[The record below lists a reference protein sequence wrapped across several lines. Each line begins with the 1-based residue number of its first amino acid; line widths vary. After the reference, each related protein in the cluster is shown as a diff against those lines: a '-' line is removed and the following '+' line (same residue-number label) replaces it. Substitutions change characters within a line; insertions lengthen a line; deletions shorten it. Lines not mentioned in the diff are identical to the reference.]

1 MFDFVRQHTKLFMVV
16 LFVLVFPAFALWGIG
31 SYSRMGSSTKVAVV
45 DGQAITQADWD
56 QAHRQRAE
64 QLRRSNPTINLAVL
78 DTPQMR
84 YDTLEGLVRER
95 VLATAAQK
103 QRLLVS
109 DAALAQALQS
119 DPVIAS
125 LRKDDGTLDMA
136 AYERLAAQQ
145 GLTPQGFEAGVRAQ
159 LARQQVLGGVVDTS
173 FASQSTA
180 QLALNAFAERREVRL
195 QRFESKDFKDKVKVS
210 DADLEEFY
218 KQNPSRAPENADIE
232 YLVLSAEALKG
243 GLAPSE
249 EELRTYYEQNAA
261 TLGTPEERRAAHI
274 LINAPKDAPAAER
287 EAAKKRAQEL
297 LDEVKK
303 APATF
308 ADVARRASQ
317 DDVSA
322 PSGGD
327 LGRFVQGKDS
337 GLDEAL
343 TTAIFAIEKEGDIS
357 PELVESDYG
366 WHIVRLTSLKPA
378 TLPDFKDARER
389 IADAWRAQEAPRR
402 YNEAAEEFR
411 NIVYEQP
418 DSLQPAA
425 ERFGL
430 KVQTAQGVT
439 RAPAPGAS
447 APLSDAHFLEALFTA
462 DAIEKKHNTEAQEV
476 GSQQLVSGRIT
487 KHTPARTLP
496 LDEVREQV
504 QTALTAQRAA
514 ELAAHEGARQ
524 LKALQDGGSDKA
536 LGSAIT
542 VSRTNPA
549 GLPPQAV
556 EAILRTDPS
565 KLPATIGVPL
575 GGSGYLIARVEKIL
589 PPEESD
595 TAQLASTRQLYEQ
608 AWAASEAQSY
618 YELLAQQYGAK
629 ILAPRPGAQAEE

>member
-1 MFDFVRQHTKLFMVV
+1 MFDFIRHHTKLFMVV

-31 SYSRMGSSTKVAVV
+31 GYSRMGSTAKVAVV
-45 DGQAITQADWD
+45 DGKAITQADWD

-64 QLRRSNPTINLAVL
+64 QVRRSNPQLNLAVL

-84 YDTLEGLVRER
+84 YNTLEGLVRDR
-95 VLATAAQK
+95 VLAVAAQK

-109 DAALAQALQS
+109 DVALAQALQS

-125 LRKDDGTLDMA
+125 LRKDDGTLDMD
-136 AYERLAAQQ
+136 AYARLAAQQ
-145 GLTPQGFEAGVRAQ
+145 GLTPQGFEASVRAQ

-195 QRFESKDFKDKVKVS
+195 QRFEPKNFKDKVNIS
-210 DADLEEFY
+210 DADLEAFY
-218 KQNPSRAPENADIE
+218 QKNPSRAPESADIE
-232 YLVLSAEALKG
+232 YLVLSAEDLKA
-243 GLAPSE
+243 GLTPSE
-249 EELRTYYEQNAA
+249 EELRSYYEQNAA
-261 TLGTPEERRAAHI
+261 TLGAPEERRAAHI

-287 EAAKKRAQEL
+287 DAARQKAQEL

-303 APATF
+303 APDTF
-308 ADVARRASQ
+308 AAVARRASQ

-322 PSGGD
+322 PNGGD

-337 GLDEAL
+337 GLDAAL
-343 TTAIFAIEKEGDIS
+343 TAAIFAIEKEGGIS
-357 PELVESDYG
+357 PELVESEFG

-378 TLPDFKDARER
+378 ALPSFEEAKER

-418 DSLQPAA
+418 DSLAPAA

-430 KVQTAQGVT
+430 KVQGAKGIT
-439 RAPAPGAS
+439 RTPAPDAA
-447 APLSDAHFLEALFTA
+447 APLNDERLLAALFTT
-462 DAIEKKHNTEAQEV
+462 DAIEKKHNTEAQET
-476 GSQQLVSGRIT
+476 GSQQLVSARIT

-496 LDEVREQV
+496 LAEVREQALA
-504 QTALTAQRAA
+504 ALTAQRTA
-514 ELAAHEGARQ
+514 ELAAEEGASQ

-536 LGSAIT
+536 LGKAIT
-542 VSRTNPA
+542 VSRTDPA

-556 EAILRTDPS
+556 EAILRLDAT
-565 KLPATIGVPL
+565 KLPATTGVPL
-575 GGSGYLIARVEKIL
+575 GTGGYLIARVEKTL
-589 PPEESD
+589 PPEENA
-595 TAQLASTRQLYEQ
+595 AQLAETRQLYEQ
-608 AWAASEAQSY
+608 AWAMSEAQNY
-618 YELLAQQYGAK
+618 YELLAEQYGAK
-629 ILAPRPGAQAEE
+629 ILAPRPSADATE